1 MDKAGLTKRQKEI
14 NLLAQRKLVFDKAG
28 LTKRQKEI
36 YDFLRVYHKAN
47 GIYPSVRE
55 ICQGRVEGQQLM
67 KERRGTSCVHEVLH
81 ALQNRGWIK
90 IEPGQAR
97 AITIL

>member
-1 MDKAGLTKRQKEI
+1 M
-14 NLLAQRKLVFDKAG
+14 DKAG

-36 YDFLRVYHKAN
+36 YDFLRLYHKAN
-47 GIYPSVRE
+47 GSFPSVRE

-67 KERRGTSCVHEVLH
+67 KERSGTSSVHYNLH
-81 ALQNRGWIK
+81 TLESRGWIK